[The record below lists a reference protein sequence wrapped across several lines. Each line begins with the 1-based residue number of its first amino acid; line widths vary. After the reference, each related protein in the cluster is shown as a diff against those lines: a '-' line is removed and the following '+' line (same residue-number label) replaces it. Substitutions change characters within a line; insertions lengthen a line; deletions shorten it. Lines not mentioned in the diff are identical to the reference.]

1 MISHMIL
8 LLSKT
13 KTFVILEL
21 SFSPSDMEWI
31 VLRKKVHDLSSV
43 EITGLRG
50 QPLYAKGLL
59 EEGKYSTDRQIL
71 SIQLNEVEPLPV
83 ETEAMGDDE
92 MRGTGT
98 SFPEDIEVWVG
109 GSLQSSFRRDSFTV
123 KAKSSHDDVLMLMVC
138 FPGCYVFMKTKWTN
152 VNNNEQK
159 IGETLARLV
168 GDNCGLFEFLA
179 DPSKTH
185 CFAIMGLVSMRQG
198 HTLNDKLTMQW
209 LWI

>member
-1 MISHMIL
+1 M
-8 LLSKT
+8 
-13 KTFVILEL
+13 
-21 SFSPSDMEWI
+21 
-31 VLRKKVHDLSSV
+31 
-43 EITGLRG
+43 RG

-71 SIQLNEVEPLPV
+71 SIQLNEVESLPV
-83 ETEAMGDDE
+83 ETEAMDDNE
-92 MRGTGT
+92 MRDTGS

-123 KAKSSHDDVLMLMVC
+123 KAKSSHDDVLLLMVC

-152 VNNNEQK
+152 ENNNEQK

-185 CFAIMGLVSMRQG
+185 QFIGVSLPVEGINQ
-198 HTLNDKLTMQW
+198 KLIATATSGIPKNERDSGTSPSPQHRRATESPP
-209 LWI
+209 LSGGSATARSA

>member
-1 MISHMIL
+1 
-8 LLSKT
+8 
-13 KTFVILEL
+13 
-21 SFSPSDMEWI
+21 
-31 VLRKKVHDLSSV
+31 
-43 EITGLRG
+43 
-50 QPLYAKGLL
+50 
-59 EEGKYSTDRQIL
+59 
-71 SIQLNEVEPLPV
+71 LNEVEPLPV

-92 MRGTGT
+92 MRDTGT

-109 GSLQSSFRRDSFTV
+109 GSLQSSFRRDSFTI
-123 KAKSSHDDVLMLMVC
+123 KAKSSHDDVLMFMVC

-185 CFAIMGLVSMRQG
+185 CFIGVSLPVEGINQ
-198 HTLNDKLTMQW
+198 KLIATATGGKQKNEEAGSTPPSPHRRATESPP
-209 LWI
+209 LEQTGSTARSA